1 MFGGVSVCDCLD
13 IVEGRVIRE
22 RIRMRG
28 TVPEMFFLLTD
39 DERGLPV
46 SRRGGTAAI
55 PWGAR
60 RGAKGLPAS
69 PWVRQE
75 DLDAGKLAALDPERV
90 VIRASRAVDNGI
102 WFVVSHGVLAVL
114 VRDELDNA
122 IVYPLVEQASRYY
135 EGMTGSEWMPCL
147 LRQRD

>member
-13 IVEGRVIRE
+13 IVEGRNIRE

-28 TVPEMFFLLTD
+28 NTPEMYFLLTD
-39 DERGLPV
+39 DERVLPV
-46 SRRGGTAAI
+46 SRRGGTQVVQ
-55 PWGAR
+55 WGAR

-75 DLDAGKLAALDPERV
+75 DLDAGRLAALEPEHV
-90 VIRASRAVDNGI
+90 VIRASRPVDNGI
-102 WFVVSHGVLAVL
+102 WFDVSHGILAIL
-114 VRDELDNA
+114 VRDESGNPV
-122 IVYPLVEQASRYY
+122 VYPLIERASRYY

-147 LRQRD
+147 LR